1 MIDEV
6 YLAQTD
12 TTVGF
17 LSSSKTKLNRV
28 KNRPENKQFLI
39 TTTTFKTLKSLAR
52 VPKRHK
58 KMVRRAKKTTFI
70 YQNEKAVRVI
80 KESSHDKFLKK
91 FNYLYSTSANESG
104 KSFDKDF
111 AFSKAD
117 IIVEDRRGFSEENPS
132 KLIKLSKKLKK
143 KLR

>member
-1 MIDEV
+1 MSDEV

-28 KNRPENKQFLI
+28 KNRPKNKQFLI

-52 VPKRHK
+52 VPNRYK

-70 YQNEKAVRVI
+70 YPNAKAVRAI
-80 KESSHDKFLKK
+80 KESGHDKFLKK
-91 FNYLYSTSANESG
+91 FDYLYSTSANESG
-104 KSFDKDF
+104 KGFDRDF
-111 AFSKAD
+111 AFFKAD
-117 IIVEDRRGFSEENPS
+117 IIVEDKRGFSEKNPS
-132 KLIKLSKKLKK
+132 TLIKLSKRLKK